1 MNEWRAGCGES
12 RTSGSASGPEKPTDR
27 KAAGRSGPTQRRM
40 MLYCFVDEQ
49 KAEGFPIG
57 RICEIAGV
65 STSGYYDWKKHRCGV
80 VTIGE
85 IRERLLVAKIRKIH
99 KASGGTYGS
108 PRVTAE
114 LHDLGYVVNHKR
126 VERLMCIHNI
136 VGYTPPTKMVTTIP
150 YAAHRIPDL
159 VKRDFFRDWLD
170 QLWAGDISYIRTQE
184 GFLYLAVVEDLAS
197 RRIVGLSMASHMR
210 TELVSDAL
218 REAVGNRGGDVDGVV
233 FHSDR
238 GSQYTSGDY
247 GILCAS
253 LGITQSVGRTGQC
266 WDNAPVESFFATL
279 KKELVYRTTFATRAE
294 ARIAIRHW
302 IESWYNLR
310 RRSSVIGYQSP
321 IEWENNYHHNTE
333 TLAA

>member
-1 MNEWRAGCGES
+1 
-12 RTSGSASGPEKPTDR
+12 
-27 KAAGRSGPTQRRM
+27 
-40 MLYCFVDEQ
+40 MLYYFVDEQ
-49 KAEGFPIG
+49 KAEGFPIE

-65 STSGYYDWKKHRCGV
+65 STSAYYDWKEHRCGV
-80 VTIGE
+80 ETAAE
-85 IRERLLVAKIRKIH
+85 LAERELVAKIRKIH
-99 KASGGTYGS
+99 KDSGGTYGS

-114 LHDLGYVVNHKR
+114 LYDEGWVVNHKR
-126 VERLMCIHNI
+126 VERLMRIHDI
-136 VGYTPPTKMVTTIP
+136 VGYTPPNKIVTTIP
-150 YAAHRIPDL
+150 YAAHRIADL
-159 VKRDFFRDWLD
+159 VNRDFFRDWLD
-170 QLWAGDISYIRTQE
+170 QLWAGDISYIRTLE

-197 RRIVGLSMASHMR
+197 RRIVGLSMANHMR

-247 GILCAS
+247 GILCTS
-253 LGITQSVGRTGQC
+253 LGIVQSVGRTGQC

-279 KKELVYRTTFATRAE
+279 KKEFVYRTTFKTRAE

>member
-1 MNEWRAGCGES
+1 V
-12 RTSGSASGPEKPTDR
+12 
-27 KAAGRSGPTQRRM
+27 
-40 MLYCFVDEQ
+40 LYCFVDEQ
-49 KAEGFPIG
+49 KAEGFPVE

-65 STSGYYDWKKHRCGV
+65 STSAYYDWKEHRCGV
-80 VTIGE
+80 ETVAE
-85 IRERLLVAKIRKIH
+85 LEERELVAKIAKIH
-99 KASGGTYGS
+99 KDSGGTYGS
-108 PRVTAE
+108 PRVTVELAE
-114 LHDLGYVVNHKR
+114 QGWVVNHKR
-126 VERLMCIHNI
+126 VERLMRIHGI
-136 VGYTPPTKMVTTIP
+136 VGYTPPDKTVTTIP
-150 YAAHRIPDL
+150 NRAHRIPDL
-159 VKRDFFRDWLD
+159 VKRDFFGEWLD

-184 GFLYLAVVEDLAS
+184 GFLYLSVVEDLTS
-197 RRIVGLSMASHMR
+197 RRIVGLSMANHMR

-218 REAVGNRGGDVDGVV
+218 KEAVGNRGGNVDGLV

-238 GSQYTSGDY
+238 GTQYTSGDY
-247 GILCAS
+247 GTLCES

-279 KKELVYRTTFATRAE
+279 KKEFVYRTTFKTRAE

>member
-1 MNEWRAGCGES
+1 
-12 RTSGSASGPEKPTDR
+12 
-27 KAAGRSGPTQRRM
+27 

-49 KAEGFPIG
+49 KAEGFPVE

-65 STSGYYDWKKHRCGV
+65 STSAYYDWKNHRCRI

-85 IRERLLVAKIRKIH
+85 LRERVLVAKIGTIH
-99 KASGGTYGS
+99 KDSGGTYGS

-114 LHDLGYVVNHKR
+114 LHDLGQVVNHKR
-126 VERLMCIHNI
+126 VERLMRIHDI
-136 VGYTPPTKMVTTIP
+136 VGYTPPKKIVTTIP
-150 YAAHRIPDL
+150 YGAHRIPDL
-159 VKRDFFRDWLD
+159 VKRDFFGDWLD

-184 GFLYLAVVEDLAS
+184 GFLYLSVVEDLAS

-218 REAVGNRGGDVDGVV
+218 KEAVGNRGGDVDGVV

-247 GILCAS
+247 AILCAT

-279 KKELVYRTTFATRAE
+279 KKELVYRTTFRTRAE